1 MNRPP
6 MYEGLKTDV
15 SPMWLTYYMVDWSA
29 IKQEQ
34 TEQRCTIC
42 GRTLS
47 RTETVTDG
55 SGPGFV
61 GYVCH
66 ADKQVTWVKAV

>member
-1 MNRPP
+1 

>member
-1 MNRPP
+1 M
-6 MYEGLKTDV
+6 KTDV
-15 SPMWLTYYMVDWSA
+15 SPLWLTYYMVDWSS

-34 TEQRCTIC
+34 TEQKCTLC

-47 RTETVTDG
+47 KTEAVTDG
-55 SGPGFV
+55 RGTVFV

-66 ADKQVTWVKAV
+66 ADRQVTWVKGG